1 MTKVICNCC
10 GKEIGSAAF
19 HMDEI
24 MPYGSEHDGDLFTL
38 DLCANCMDKLV
49 ETVRPLCKI
58 DPLTES

>member
-10 GKEIGSAAF
+10 GKEISSAAF

-38 DLCANCMDKLV
+38 DLCADCMDKLV
-49 ETVRPLCKI
+49 EAIRPLCKI
-58 DPLTES
+58 DPLTEF

>member
-19 HMDEI
+19 HMDKM

-49 ETVRPLCKI
+49 ETIRPLCKI
-58 DPLTES
+58 DPLTEF

>member
-10 GKEIGSAAF
+10 GKEISSVAF

-49 ETVRPLCKI
+49 ETIRPLCKI
-58 DPLTES
+58 DPLTEF